1 MFGPRF
7 SMSPEEVQALCDN
20 AKQYKRVELQ
30 IQPAKKGTKGAWLNA
45 IFYTEEDQPDIAMTF
60 PEVF

>member
-1 MFGPRF
+1 MFGPKF
-7 SMSPEEVQALCDN
+7 SLSPEEIQALCDN

-30 IQPAKKGTKGAWLNA
+30 IQPTKNGMKGRWLNA
-45 IFYTEEDQPDIAMTF
+45 IFYTEEDKPDIAMTF